1 MVWSLG
7 KSRLF
12 LPTDMGRWSTAC
24 QNAVLLHELV
34 HLKRRD
40 PVWFLVGQLA
50 RAVNWFNPLAWYA
63 VQRLRIECEQ
73 ACDDH
78 VLRLGVNA
86 NEYAG
91 HLLELSTSVRADTGT
106 GSLALAM
113 ASKSNVENRIVSILD
128 ERMNRCGV
136 TLQRA
141 VGVLVVVSLGVAA
154 LATLAATA
162 TEKDTINDKD
172 EEVQV
177 KYPYCVVKVDDL
189 EPRSLEEGSVDDQDF
204 QGKIVEVQNAVYI
217 NLGRGDGL
225 RPGVRFGVVNSD
237 ESRVADA
244 HPKARIE
251 VVEVIWGSEH
261 LSRCKVLSDRH
272 PTTILRGDLIYS
284 PTWQPGRIEVVELIW
299 GSEHLSRCKVLS
311 DRDPTI
317 LLRGD
322 SIYSPTWQ
330 LGRKVEF
337 ALIGKMDIDGD
348 GIDDRE
354 TIKAM
359 IAQNGGLVTMDLPPI
374 GKGSGELSAT
384 TRWMVIGDDFKV
396 LDEGDALESKAKS
409 LGISRIHVD
418 KLLGWLRGSRADG
431 HRP

>member
-91 HLLELSTSVRADTGT
+91 HPLELSTSVRADTGT

-261 LSRCKVLSDRH
+261 LSR
-272 PTTILRGDLIYS
+272 Y
-284 PTWQPGRIEVVELIW
+284 
-299 GSEHLSRCKVLS
+299 KVLS
-311 DRDPTI
+311 DRDPTTI
-317 LLRGD
+317 LRGD

-330 LGRKVEF
+330 PGRKVEF

-348 GIDDRE
+348 DIDDRE

>member
-261 LSRCKVLSDRH
+261 LSR
-272 PTTILRGDLIYS
+272 Y
-284 PTWQPGRIEVVELIW
+284 
-299 GSEHLSRCKVLS
+299 KVLS
-311 DRDPTI
+311 DRDPTTI
-317 LLRGD
+317 LRGD

-330 LGRKVEF
+330 PGRKVEF

-396 LDEGDALESKAKS
+396 LDEGGALESKAKS

>member
-261 LSRCKVLSDRH
+261 LSR
-272 PTTILRGDLIYS
+272 Y
-284 PTWQPGRIEVVELIW
+284 
-299 GSEHLSRCKVLS
+299 KVLS
-311 DRDPTI
+311 DRDPTTI
-317 LLRGD
+317 LRGD

-330 LGRKVEF
+330 PGRKVEF

-348 GIDDRE
+348 DIDDRE

-396 LDEGDALESKAKS
+396 LDEGGALESKAKS
-409 LGISRIHVD
+409 LGISRIHVV

>member
-86 NEYAG
+86 SEYAG

-128 ERMNRCGV
+128 ERMNRRGV

-251 VVEVIWGSEH
+251 G
-261 LSRCKVLSDRH
+261 
-272 PTTILRGDLIYS
+272 
-284 PTWQPGRIEVVELIW
+284 VELIW
-299 GSEHLSRCKVLS
+299 GSEHLSRYKVLS
-311 DRDPTI
+311 DRDPTTI
-317 LLRGD
+317 LRGD

-330 LGRKVEF
+330 PGRKVEF

-348 GIDDRE
+348 DIDDRE

-384 TRWMVIGDDFKV
+384 TRWMVLGDDFNV
-396 LDEGDALESKAKS
+396 LDEGGALESKAKS
-409 LGISRIHVD
+409 LGISRIHVV

>member
-1 MVWSLG
+1 MLACKCSNPLHPRIVRHITTVANDLKIQIPRIVVGPAGTMPMVWSLG

-63 VQRLRIECEQ
+63 VQRLHIECEQ

-86 NEYAG
+86 SEYAG

-261 LSRCKVLSDRH
+261 LSR
-272 PTTILRGDLIYS
+272 Y
-284 PTWQPGRIEVVELIW
+284 
-299 GSEHLSRCKVLS
+299 KVLS
-311 DRDPTI
+311 DRDPTTI
-317 LLRGD
+317 LRGD

-330 LGRKVEF
+330 PGRKVEF

-348 GIDDRE
+348 DIDDRE

-374 GKGSGELSAT
+374 GKGSGEL
-384 TRWMVIGDDFKV
+384 RDR
-396 LDEGDALESKAKS
+396 KS
-409 LGISRIHVD
+409 VV
-418 KLLGWLRGSRADG
+418 
-431 HRP
+431 